1 MQWNISYD
9 HQGIAHC
16 DNIPRSSI
24 TSYLLIKQVISSVTC
39 HCHYLIKYVLC
50 GVGLYIIV

>member
-24 TSYLLIKQVISSVTC
+24 TSYLLLKQVIS
-39 HCHYLIKYVLC
+39 
-50 GVGLYIIV
+50 

>member
-24 TSYLLIKQVISSVTC
+24 TSYLLLKQVIFDWPIYAFHEQLSTKSKC
-39 HCHYLIKYVLC
+39 L
-50 GVGLYIIV
+50 